1 MRLINWNIER
11 NRPQSAKALSLMAE
25 IGSLSPDLICLTEA
39 WESSLESLAGHVL
52 TANGVP
58 WSQQD
63 AGERKVVLWSA
74 TPWTSLDRMEPVSA
88 FGGAVSGI
96 TELQGRSV
104 RIAGLCIPY
113 HMASPFGQVPK
124 AKPWEQHER
133 FLHNLGP
140 YLRRWRQEGPMI
152 VLGDFNR
159 RMPRT
164 YGPKQSYEML
174 EEAFEGYD
182 IVTRGAVAGV
192 EAATVDHVAFG
203 GPFQVLSVQG
213 RSAVTPEGLKRT
225 DHFGVVVDIDL
236 K

>member
-1 MRLINWNIER
+1 MRLVNWNIER
-11 NRPQSAKALSLMAE
+11 NGPHSAKALSLMAE
-25 IGSLSPDLICLTEA
+25 IRGLLPDLICLTEA
-39 WESSLESLAGHVL
+39 WESSLDGLGGHVL
-52 TANGVP
+52 TARGVS
-58 WSQQD
+58 WSRQE
-63 AGERKVVLWSA
+63 AEERKVALWSA
-74 TPWTSLDRMEPVSA
+74 GPWTCVDRMEPVSA
-88 FGGAVSGI
+88 FGGAVSGV

-133 FLHNLGP
+133 FLHHLGP
-140 YLRRWRQEGPMI
+140 YLRRWRQEGPVI

-164 YGPKQSYEML
+164 YGLKQSYEML

-225 DHFGVVVDIDL
+225 DHFGVVVDAGL
-236 K
+236 N